1 MVSPNSEVEYFFADY
16 SLDAQFVAVGT
27 SRGVEI
33 WHYNTAQQKYQYKQW
48 LDTKLFTYELV
59 FLGANMLVVASSK
72 GNLSYYVQD
81 PGTSNFRF
89 KQDLIGFYQDVFS
102 VSSKKQN
109 NGSFLVAG
117 GADGIIQIFI
127 YLSANDSYVLFQSM
141 MFAAAN
147 LMIS

>member
-1 MVSPNSEVEYFFADY
+1 
-16 SLDAQFVAVGT
+16 
-27 SRGVEI
+27 
-33 WHYNTAQQKYQYKQW
+33 
-48 LDTKLFTYELV
+48 
-59 FLGANMLVVASSK
+59 MLVVASSK